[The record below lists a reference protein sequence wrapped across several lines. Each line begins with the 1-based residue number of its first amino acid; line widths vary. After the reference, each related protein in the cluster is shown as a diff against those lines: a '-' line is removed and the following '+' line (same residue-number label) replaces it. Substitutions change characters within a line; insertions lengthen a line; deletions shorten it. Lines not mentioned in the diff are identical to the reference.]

1 MALNMGGRGLGFTIG
16 ADDKATPALNAFLGA
31 VAKSPSQ
38 VAPLLG
44 ALGRLS
50 GGMTSMIGSA
60 GSATTAVG
68 GLAASLGPLAIA
80 IGAVVFAFMEFNEIA
95 MRSEEII
102 RDGIDAYARY
112 ETSLKE
118 VGTILH
124 AMAGELD
131 DLGST
136 AREMGVTFGTDVT
149 QQLRGFYQTVSAGF
163 ADYKQ
168 SAEIMDTANRLAVA
182 GVTDITSSVELLT
195 GTIKSFGLEA
205 SDATEVSNVL
215 FKTVE
220 KARTTVGELA
230 HSFAMVAPIAA
241 ISGASLEETTAALSA
256 ITVTG
261 MPTRQSITALAGLF
275 RSLTKITPEAQ
286 KALDKYGIELDA
298 ARIKNEGLLPILQ
311 DIQAATGGNVAALRE
326 IIREE
331 EGFRAAAILT
341 GEQLGHYAE
350 SLEYFRNQQDA
361 IGVAF
366 EDMSKNLEFQRRQF
380 QEFHQE
386 LRTQIGEVFAP
397 YIGKALELANKLFES
412 LMKLPKPIQNIA
424 FGMAGLALSM
434 PVIAKHGLSL
444 IWTITKLVIVGGLLT
459 SMLIMLGPVLIGIGI
474 LMSPLIAIAGAL
486 FAAWQFNFFG
496 IKDAVVNVWDKIM
509 MTFKAVAAFIK
520 GGGVISGPL
529 AEELAKPEYKRVRE
543 WAATIW
549 QIFKRIKVAGQAAW
563 TSIKAAIDAVLP
575 EIKKLFPSLGP
586 IVDAFFSAGDASVD
600 LEKKFPI
607 ESFKEFGE
615 TIGDAIGGAIRFAVG
630 LVKFWK
636 EKVKPTIDTLTKAAR
651 VFGAIFGAVFGMI
664 SVAMSPVV
672 SIFKILTRFVEIVS
686 RKIGE
691 IAGKLKGGVLGQIFE
706 TIAVPLEKPG
716 AGLSTFKEIAPGI
729 TPGAMPAAP
738 AAGGRRAAA
747 MPGAQ
752 AAPGPIVVNL
762 KSQVDLDGDKMGE
775 KTNRFLLD
783 LQSKEMI
790 AEPAV

>member
-1 MALNMGGRGLGFTIG
+1 MALNMGGRGFGFTLWVR
-16 ADDKATPALNAFLGA
+16 DVATPALTNFLGK

-38 VAPLLG
+38 ISPLFG
-44 ALGRLS
+44 SLGRL
-50 GGMTSMIGSA
+50 GGSFAKMTGMA
-60 GSATTAVG
+60 GSAVSAIG

-80 IGAVVFAFMEFNEIA
+80 IGVVVFAFMEFNDIA

-102 RDGIDAYARY
+102 KSGIDTYARY

-124 AMAGELD
+124 ATAGELD

-341 GEQLGHYAE
+341 GEQLGHYVE
-350 SLEYFRNQQDA
+350 SLEYFQTQQDA
-361 IGVAF
+361 VGVAF

-386 LRTQIGEVFAP
+386 LRTQIGEIFAP
-397 YIGKALELANKLFES
+397 YIGMALELANKLFES

-434 PVIAKHGLSL
+434 PVIAKHGLGL
-444 IWTITKLVIVGGLLT
+444 IWTLMKLVVVGGLATTMLT
-459 SMLIMLGPVLIGIGI
+459 MMAAPLLL
-474 LMSPLIAIAGAL
+474 LAQLFAPLIAASAALALAWETDFKGIRTFVIETWAKIKAAGL
-486 FAAWQFNFFG
+486 AAWETLKVG
-496 IKDAVVNVWDKIM
+496 IQDAVDALRTAFPYFDDM
-509 MTFKAVAAFIK
+509 VAKFIK
-520 GGGVISGPL
+520 ASEKSI
-529 AEELAKPEYKRVRE
+529 ELGKNIPIEG
-543 WAATIW
+543 
-549 QIFKRIKVAGQAAW
+549 FIKFGENAGQALSK
-563 TSIKAAIDAVLP
+563 TLHFLVGVVIFTKILGKSIIKIAKVAFWPIFASIWAVKKAIDAVLFVIDLLGP
-575 EIKKLFPSLGP
+575 HSEKVALVLKIAFWPVWLMFKAIKAAIEGIMWVADKLGP
-586 IVDAFFSAGDASVD
+586 ILKPIIEAFV
-600 LEKKFPI
+600 
-607 ESFKEFGE
+607 
-615 TIGDAIGGAIRFAVG
+615 
-630 LVKFWK
+630 
-636 EKVKPTIDTLTKAAR
+636 
-651 VFGAIFGAVFGMI
+651 
-664 SVAMSPVV
+664 
-672 SIFKILTRFVEIVS
+672 
-686 RKIGE
+686 
-691 IAGKLKGGVLGQIFE
+691 IAGGGGV
-706 TIAVPLEKPG
+706 AR
-716 AGLSTFKEIAPGI
+716 AAPAA
-729 TPGAMPAAP
+729 TPAAP
-738 AAGGRRAAA
+738 ATRVGALPPAVAAITA
-747 MPGAQ
+747 R
-752 AAPGPIVVNL
+752 APGEQRGPGVLSPIEIKLLSELNI
-762 KSQVDLDGDKMGE
+762 DGDKMGE